1 MSLEESVVTP
11 APNRTRVPRGANQG
25 GTPTRGNNHVHFDL
39 ASTND
44 PTEGLP
50 TLRVAEQR
58 KYDKLSQAAK
68 TVITTQQ
75 PTGFR
80 ESTRSFAI
88 NMQSHSNYINSRRT
102 NEVPFAN
109 NEASDTP
116 FIPNNIKFK
125 AKLEPSDNLK
135 DNEKAKDI
143 VADFKNDLQEAIT
156 KLTAHSYN
164 LAKLETQN
172 ALDLRLKAFAS
183 GALDLTH
190 ERVLNIIKDKPKP
203 RLPNTTEDNMTL
215 NITARMLSGVT
226 LVKIVWSS
234 LSQRYCE
241 DYLGF
246 MKTEVVHA
254 IAKEIS
260 MDEEKQRQIFDCTGI
275 LSLRPDTN
283 VPSNEYIP
291 QHSLNAYEQY
301 IESTVRSDVIK
312 DKWFEI
318 ITWESQKII
327 NDQHEKT
334 LENSRIIAR
343 RRASKKETATESTSE
358 ALSGEPVA
366 DIGTLH
372 ELVKKVQ
379 HEQASTKKE
388 MLKQAQKKSLGGL
401 RPQAK
406 PGNNNKR
413 NGQSQ
418 KESSTERSQKKK
430 PKPTPKR
437 GKPNSSDQTR
447 KSKWK
452 SKPKPPQGTKG
463 KGNGMKRKQNPG
475 GNSNARRNGKRRKK
489 S

>member
-1 MSLEESVVTP
+1 MSLEESVMTP
-11 APNRTRVPRGANQG
+11 APIRMRVLRGANQG
-25 GTPTRGNNHVHFDL
+25 GTPTRGNNHIHFDL

-50 TLRVAEQR
+50 TLWVAEQR

-68 TVITTQQ
+68 TVIMTQQ

-88 NMQSHSNYINSRRT
+88 NMQSHSNYINSRHT
-102 NEVPFAN
+102 NEVPFTN

-125 AKLEPSDNLK
+125 AKLEPSNNLK

-172 ALDLRLKAFAS
+172 ALDLCLKAFAS

-246 MKTEVVHA
+246 LKTEVVHA

-260 MDEEKQRQIFDCTGI
+260 MDKEKQRQIFDCT
-275 LSLRPDTN
+275 DTN

-291 QHSLNAYEQY
+291 QHSVNAYEQY

-318 ITWESQKII
+318 ITWGSQKII

-343 RRASKKETATESTSE
+343 RRASKKETATKSTSE

-388 MLKQAQKKSLGGL
+388 MLKQVQKKYLDGL

-406 PGNNNKR
+406 PRNNNKR

-430 PKPTPKR
+430 PKLTLKR

-452 SKPKPPQGTKG
+452 SKPKPPQ
-463 KGNGMKRKQNPG
+463 
-475 GNSNARRNGKRRKK
+475 
-489 S
+489 